1 MYVRELVRAHAFPC
15 VCVCVCVCVLVCL
28 CVCVCVHA
36 TDIGFLFAELKKVG
50 LPPLQA
56 DFVQVFLKKM

>member
-1 MYVRELVRAHAFPC
+1 
-15 VCVCVCVCVLVCL
+15 
-28 CVCVCVHA
+28 
-36 TDIGFLFAELKKVG
+36 LFAELKKVG